1 MLGLVL
7 GRQNSAFAEKT
18 REDSAMAQRVV
29 VEGPDKFDAAV
40 AETVGKLENEHDTF
54 YVYFF
59 SDWCPDC
66 HKGAHASNN
75 ST

>member
-1 MLGLVL
+1 
-7 GRQNSAFAEKT
+7 
-18 REDSAMAQRVV
+18 MAQRVV
-29 VEGPDKFDAAV
+29 VEGPDKFDAVV